1 VTLGGIAMSYRIV
14 TFRVLVCT
22 AALLA
27 AAFNGG
33 WKWGALP
40 H

>member
-1 VTLGGIAMSYRIV
+1 MSYRIV
-14 TFRVLVCT
+14 TFRMLVFA

-27 AAFNGG
+27 AACNGG